1 MKTTALHHFQF
12 NSFQL
17 KILALCSMTIDHIGA
32 VLLAGLFP
40 SQAFLH
46 ESRSLFDI
54 TAIALEWRGL
64 YCLMLVCRLIG
75 RLAFPLFCFLL
86 VQGFRHSH
94 NRQRY
99 ALRLAVFALISE
111 PFFDLAVHGRLF
123 DLESQNV
130 FFTLLYG
137 LLLLMLWHSS
147 ASYPLRLIGLFSL
160 VGLAWWSNCDY
171 DLYGLTLIFLLDRLI
186 RPDPDRQMPMY
197 RLSRQLSE
205 QLLLGFYLLFQM
217 TACLSV
223 PLLAAFN
230 GERGRKQGLLFYLY
244 YPLHLAV
251 LVLLRMIISGQPLT
265 W

>member
-1 MKTTALHHFQF
+1 MKTKPFHRFQF

-17 KILALCSMTIDHIGA
+17 KMIALASMTIDHIGA
-32 VLLAGLFP
+32 VLLAGLLP

-46 ESRSLFDI
+46 ESQSLFDL
-54 TAIALEWRGL
+54 TAIAVEWRGL
-64 YCLMLVCRLIG
+64 YCLMLACRLIG

-94 NRQRY
+94 DLQRY
-99 ALRLAVFALISE
+99 ALRLGLFALISE

-130 FFTLLYG
+130 FWTLLFG
-137 LLLLMLWHSS
+137 LLLLWLWHSPV
-147 ASYPLRLIGLFSL
+147 AYPLRLAGLIVLAVL
-160 VGLAWWSNCDY
+160 VWWSNCDY
-171 DLYGLTLIFLLDRLI
+171 DLYGLTLIFLLDRLT
-186 RPDPDRQMPMY
+186 P
-197 RLSRQLSE
+197 SSSE
-205 QLLLGFYLLFQM
+205 QSPPTSSQQLLLGFYLLFQL

-223 PLLAAFN
+223 PLITAYN

-251 LVLLRMIISGQPLT
+251 LVLLRMIISGRPLI